1 MLKQRVIT
9 ALVLAALFLTALF
22 QLSPLGFSL
31 VVAVVVVYA
40 AWEWSDLA
48 GLESPA
54 WRVGYVLLMAA
65 LLAASSFQMGMS
77 VDGTPELAVGHS
89 LLVATTPWWALALL
103 WVQGYPSSAL
113 LWGHKPVRAIMGAFV
128 LVPTWVAVV
137 LLSHSENG
145 PWLIL
150 LVVMIVALADIGA
163 YFSGRKFGR
172 HSLAINV
179 SPKKTLEGLLGG
191 ILTNVL
197 LVVVLGIWFDLIA
210 KDWLTLFAIV
220 MVTTLASVL
229 GDLLESMVKRHRGV
243 KDSGKILPGH
253 GGVLDRVDSIT
264 AALPLFTLI
273 FLSSGIQF

>member
-1 MLKQRVIT
+1 MLKQRIIT
-9 ALVLAALFLTALF
+9 ALVLAVLFMAALF
-22 QLSPLGFSL
+22 QLSPFGFSL
-31 VVAVVVVYA
+31 MVAVVVVYA

-48 GLESPA
+48 GLRSPA
-54 WRVGYVLLMAA
+54 WRIGYILLMAV
-65 LLAASSFQMGMS
+65 LLAAAAYQMGMS
-77 VDGTPELAVGHS
+77 VDGPPELEVGHN

-103 WVQGYPSSAL
+103 WVQGYPSSTL
-113 LWGHKPVRAIMGAFV
+113 LWGHKSVLVVMGAFV
-128 LVPTWVAVV
+128 LVPTWIAVV
-137 LLSHSENG
+137 LLSYSEYG

-150 LVVMIVALADIGA
+150 LVVVIVALADIGA
-163 YFSGRKFGR
+163 YFTGRAFGR
-172 HSLAINV
+172 HSLASNV

-197 LVVVLGIWFDLIA
+197 LVVALGFWFQLSTM
-210 KDWLTLFAIV
+210 DWLTLFAIV

-273 FLSSGIQF
+273 FITSGIQF

>member
-9 ALVLAALFLTALF
+9 AVILAVLFLTALF
-22 QLSPLGFSL
+22 QLSPLAFSL
-31 VVAVVVVYA
+31 VVAVVVIYA
-40 AWEWSDLA
+40 AWEWSDLS
-48 GLESPA
+48 GIENPV
-54 WRVGYVLLMAA
+54 WRVGYLLLMALL
-65 LLAASSFQMGMS
+65 LLAAALQMDMTL
-77 VDGTPELAVGHS
+77 DGPPGLEIGHS

-137 LLSHSENG
+137 LLSYSEHG

-172 HSLAINV
+172 HSLASNV

-191 ILTNVL
+191 ILTNLL
-197 LVVVLGIWFDLIA
+197 LVFVLGLWFQLA
-210 KDWLTLFAIV
+210 GKDWLMLLAIV

-229 GDLLESMVKRHRGV
+229 GDLLESMIKRHRGV

-253 GGVLDRVDSIT
+253 GGVMDRVDSIT